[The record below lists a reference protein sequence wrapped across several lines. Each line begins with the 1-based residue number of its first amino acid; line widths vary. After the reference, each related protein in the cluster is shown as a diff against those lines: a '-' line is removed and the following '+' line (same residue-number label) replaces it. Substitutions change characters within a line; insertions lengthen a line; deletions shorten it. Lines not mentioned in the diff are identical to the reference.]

1 MRRPKRL
8 AFGLLLAGLV
18 LAVGTPVYIALA
30 VVDLSVYLLHPTILV
45 GQAVPYVLCAG
56 LWLPWRTP
64 AADTTA
70 LILAALL
77 FLGAVVLYL
86 PMLWSPG
93 AHRGDMIGFAFI
105 LISLVTTVA
114 LLVGSA
120 IAGLRL
126 WFRLRATEGQG

>member
-1 MRRPKRL
+1 M
-8 AFGLLLAGLV
+8 LAGLV
-18 LAVGTPVYIALA
+18 LAVGTPVYVALA

-77 FLGAVVLYL
+77 LLGAVVLYL

-114 LLVGSA
+114 LFVGSA
-120 IAGLRL
+120 IAALRL